1 MQWKTRSAGVRR
13 STGSTR
19 RWPNPA
25 EMSLHQRCCF
35 HASAPNRSADRR
47 IGVAIRYVT
56 PEVRQA
62 DMARDYAIL
71 VRGKDAMTGWINV
84 AAPSGL
90 FDESAMALYEEVLM
104 AQSAVLSAGAEAE
117 VEMYRT
123 GERTEGR
130 T

>member
-1 MQWKTRSAGVRR
+1 
-13 STGSTR
+13 
-19 RWPNPA
+19 
-25 EMSLHQRCCF
+25 
-35 HASAPNRSADRR
+35 
-47 IGVAIRYVT
+47 
-56 PEVRQA
+56 
-62 DMARDYAIL
+62 
-71 VRGKDAMTGWINV
+71 V